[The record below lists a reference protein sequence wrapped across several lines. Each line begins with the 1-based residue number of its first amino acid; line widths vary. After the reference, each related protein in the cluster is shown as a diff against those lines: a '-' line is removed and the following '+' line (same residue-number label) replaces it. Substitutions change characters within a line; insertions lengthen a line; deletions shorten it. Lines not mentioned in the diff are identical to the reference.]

1 MEDKEIKRKRRHDRI
16 RKKIKGTPERPR
28 VSVYRSLKHIYIQII
43 DDTKGITLAS
53 ASTRDKAFAD
63 VTTNRSNIKMATETG
78 KLIAERALNNGIKA
92 VVFDRGGYKYH
103 GCIKAIADAMR
114 EKGMD
119 F

>member
-1 MEDKEIKRKRRHDRI
+1 MEEKEIKRKRRHDRI
-16 RKKIKGTPERPR
+16 RKRIKGTTERPR
-28 VSVYRSLKHIYIQII
+28 VSVYRSLKHIYVQII
-43 DDTKGITLAS
+43 DDVKGNTLVS
-53 ASTRDKAFAD
+53 ASTRDKAFSD
-63 VTTNRSNIKMATETG
+63 ISTNKSNIKMAIETG
-78 KLIAERALNNGIKA
+78 KLVAERALNKGIKA

>member
-1 MEDKEIKRKRRHDRI
+1 MEDKQIKRKRRHDRI
-16 RKKIKGTPERPR
+16 RKKVKGTTERPR

-43 DDTKGITLAS
+43 DDVKGNTLVS
-53 ASTRDKAFAD
+53 ASTRDKAFSGIS
-63 VTTNRSNIKMATETG
+63 TNKSNIKMATETG
-78 KLIAERALNNGIKA
+78 KLVAERAISKGIKA